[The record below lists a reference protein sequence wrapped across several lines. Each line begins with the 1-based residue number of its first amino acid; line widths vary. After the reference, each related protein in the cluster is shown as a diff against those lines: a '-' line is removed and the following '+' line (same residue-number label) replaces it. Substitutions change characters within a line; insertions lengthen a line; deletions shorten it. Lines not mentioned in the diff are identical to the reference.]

1 MRRLWSMWIFGLHM
15 LLAIMLATSDF
26 LPKIGRKLGLIPP
39 EYVYR
44 GPRILADKMQSFYE
58 RVDKNVPP
66 GSVVVVGDSLIQGL
80 CVPAI
85 AQSNAYV
92 AVGFGIGGD
101 TIEGIT
107 DRLKRLD
114 AKATASVIVIQ
125 GGINDLLAGA
135 SDDEFKLRYSRML
148 DAIPAGKSFVAVLM
162 FPLDERKW
170 GISNTRIESLNNW
183 ISDMVDMSISH
194 GAVCDMQPSL
204 SDPLNGGIRREY
216 HIGDGLHLNKE
227 GNEEFLSTLRRSI
240 ETLRDSL

>member
-1 MRRLWSMWIFGLHM
+1 MRRLLNIWILCLHI
-15 LLAIMLATSDF
+15 LLAMMLATSDF
-26 LPKIGRKLGLIPP
+26 LPKIGRKVGLIPP
-39 EYVYR
+39 AYVYR

-114 AKATASVIVIQ
+114 AKTTASVVVIE
-125 GGINDLLAGA
+125 GGINDLLMGA
-135 SDDEFKLRYSRML
+135 SDDEFKFRYSRML
-148 DAIPAGKSFVAVLM
+148 DAIPAGKPFVAVLM
-162 FPLDERKW
+162 FPLDEK
-170 GISNTRIESLNNW
+170 N
-183 ISDMVDMSISH
+183 
-194 GAVCDMQPSL
+194 GASPIQ
-204 SDPLNGGIRREY
+204 
-216 HIGDGLHLNKE
+216 GLKV
-227 GNEEFLSTLRRSI
+227 
-240 ETLRDSL
+240 